1 MNRLLAAAAAG
12 ALALAALPMT
22 NANAQDLPKETKD
35 ARGETYFL
43 NEEGTH
49 YVPDAQEALKPFAQ
63 LDSAQQEKAVAIV
76 DAAVAGLIDTGVIR
90 DAKTPAPA
98 SEPAPAPAEASAE
111 APAEAS
117 ADSEAPT
124 PAATPAAAT
133 PAEKPLGAENVDPNN
148 PDPIANG
155 LVKFPPVA
163 TLDGVTYFLNKDGH
177 TFVSD
182 VLRVNSD
189 VTPEEVSASERLV
202 AKFAGEIARQG
213 IEAARAAGD
222 LNVDVAPAAPYAAER
237 GGAETV
243 DAAAADTAATAQRGL
258 AAETGSNTLVRALFA
273 LLLASVLGTG
283 VYAFARR
290 RLI

>member
-90 DAKTPAPA
+90 DAQTSVQA
-98 SEPAPAPAEASAE
+98 PAPAPAPELSEEEKAE
-111 APAEAS
+111 AQSGGEATQ
-117 ADSEAPT
+117 A
-124 PAATPAAAT
+124 
-133 PAEKPLGAENVDPNN
+133 PAEKPLGADNVDPAN
-148 PDPIANG
+148 PDPVANG

-163 TLDGVTYFLNKDGH
+163 TLDGVTYFLNKNGH
-177 TFVSD
+177 TFVAD

-189 VTPEEVSASERLV
+189 VTPEEIALSDGLV

-222 LNVDVAPAAPYAAER
+222 QI
-237 GGAETV
+237 G
-243 DAAAADTAATAQRGL
+243 
-258 AAETGSNTLVRALFA
+258 RAH
-273 LLLASVLGTG
+273 V
-283 VYAFARR
+283 
-290 RLI
+290 

>member
-90 DAKTPAPA
+90 DAQTSVQA
-98 SEPAPAPAEASAE
+98 PAPAPAPELSEEEKTEAQAGGE
-111 APAEAS
+111 ATQA
-117 ADSEAPT
+117 
-124 PAATPAAAT
+124 
-133 PAEKPLGAENVDPNN
+133 PAEKPLGADNVDPAN
-148 PDPIANG
+148 PDPVANG

-163 TLDGVTYFLNKDGH
+163 TLDGVTYFLNKNGH
-177 TFVSD
+177 TFVAD

-189 VTPEEVSASERLV
+189 VTPEEIALSDGLV

-222 LNVDVAPAAPYAAER
+222 LDVDVAPAAPYAAER

>member
-90 DAKTPAPA
+90 DAQTSVQA
-98 SEPAPAPAEASAE
+98 PAPAPAPAPELSEEEKAE
-111 APAEAS
+111 ARSGGEATQ
-117 ADSEAPT
+117 A
-124 PAATPAAAT
+124 
-133 PAEKPLGAENVDPNN
+133 PAEKPLGADNVDPAN
-148 PDPIANG
+148 PDPVANG

-163 TLDGVTYFLNKDGH
+163 TLDGVTYFLNKNGH
-177 TFVSD
+177 TFVAD

-189 VTPEEVSASERLV
+189 VTPEEIALSDGLV

-243 DAAAADTAATAQRGL
+243 DAAATDTAATAQRGL

>member
-1 MNRLLAAAAAG
+1 M
-12 ALALAALPMT
+12 
-22 NANAQDLPKETKD
+22 
-35 ARGETYFL
+35 
-43 NEEGTH
+43 
-49 YVPDAQEALKPFAQ
+49 
-63 LDSAQQEKAVAIV
+63 S
-76 DAAVAGLIDTGVIR
+76 
-90 DAKTPAPA
+90 
-98 SEPAPAPAEASAE
+98 
-111 APAEAS
+111 
-117 ADSEAPT
+117 
-124 PAATPAAAT
+124 
-133 PAEKPLGAENVDPNN
+133 
-148 PDPIANG
+148 
-155 LVKFPPVA
+155 
-163 TLDGVTYFLNKDGH
+163 DG
-177 TFVSD
+177 
-182 VLRVNSD
+182 
-189 VTPEEVSASERLV
+189 LV

>member
-90 DAKTPAPA
+90 DAQTSVQA
-98 SEPAPAPAEASAE
+98 PAPAPAPELSEEEKAE
-111 APAEAS
+111 AQSGGEATQ
-117 ADSEAPT
+117 A
-124 PAATPAAAT
+124 
-133 PAEKPLGAENVDPNN
+133 PAEKPLGADNVDPAN
-148 PDPIANG
+148 PDPVANG

-163 TLDGVTYFLNKDGH
+163 TLDGVTYFLNKNGH
-177 TFVSD
+177 TFVAD

-189 VTPEEVSASERLV
+189 VTPEEIALSDGLV

-237 GGAETV
+237 GGAETI

>member
-90 DAKTPAPA
+90 DAQTSVQA
-98 SEPAPAPAEASAE
+98 PAPAPAPELSEEEKAE
-111 APAEAS
+111 AQAGGEATQ
-117 ADSEAPT
+117 A
-124 PAATPAAAT
+124 
-133 PAEKPLGAENVDPNN
+133 PAEKPLGADNVDPVN
-148 PDPIANG
+148 PDPVANG

-163 TLDGVTYFLNKDGH
+163 TLDGVTYFLNKNGH
-177 TFVSD
+177 TFVAD

-189 VTPEEVSASERLV
+189 VTPEEIALSDGLV

>member
-90 DAKTPAPA
+90 DAQTSVQA
-98 SEPAPAPAEASAE
+98 PAPAPAPELSEEEKAEAQSGGEATQ
-111 APAEAS
+111 APAEKA
-117 ADSEAPT
+117 
-124 PAATPAAAT
+124 
-133 PAEKPLGAENVDPNN
+133 PAEKPLGADNVDPAN
-148 PDPIANG
+148 PDPVANG

-163 TLDGVTYFLNKDGH
+163 TLDGVTYFLNKNGH
-177 TFVSD
+177 TFVAD

-189 VTPEEVSASERLV
+189 VTPEEIALSDGLV

-258 AAETGSNTLVRALFA
+258 AAETGSNSLVRALFA
-273 LLLASVLGTG
+273 LLLASVLGAG
-283 VYAFARR
+283 VFAFARR

>member
-90 DAKTPAPA
+90 DAQTSVQA
-98 SEPAPAPAEASAE
+98 PAPAPAPELSEEEKAE
-111 APAEAS
+111 AQSGGEA
-117 ADSEAPT
+117 T
-124 PAATPAAAT
+124 QAA
-133 PAEKPLGAENVDPNN
+133 AEKPLGADNVDPAN
-148 PDPIANG
+148 PDPVANG

-163 TLDGVTYFLNKDGH
+163 TLDGVTYFLNKNGH
-177 TFVSD
+177 TFVAD

-189 VTPEEVSASERLV
+189 VTPEEIALSDGLV

-273 LLLASVLGTG
+273 LLLASVLGAG